1 MTVPFRSISVFH
13 SVARAASITKAASEL
28 GVTPSAVSQQIHAL
42 ESHLGT
48 ALLAKAGRRIKL
60 TEAGERYFEMISEKV
75 EQIVDATDLLRGHH
89 ALTILTVRATPSLA
103 TKWLL
108 PRLSGFLDQ
117 NPQLEIRLDGTN
129 EPTDFT
135 REDVDVEIRH
145 GEGNWPGLL
154 VEGVAKES
162 FLPVCAPGYA
172 GPRSVGIQ
180 DITKY
185 RLIHSVKS
193 QVQWDHW
200 LTSAGVKRDKRWR
213 RVLFD
218 RSHMAIDAAV
228 AGMGIA
234 LESNLMMWRELR
246 DGSLVCPVSDPP
258 PVSLV
263 SQWIVCPHDHLRHSK
278 VRAFIAWVKKESD
291 AWAAEDSQS
300 SDRISSNHK

>member
-1 MTVPFRSISVFH
+1 MTPKRVIV
-13 SVARAASITKAASEL
+13 
-28 GVTPSAVSQQIHAL
+28 
-42 ESHLGT
+42 
-48 ALLAKAGRRIKL
+48 ALLAAAAVIGVVYARRW
-60 TEAGERYFEMISEKV
+60 TRYFEMISEKV
-75 EQIVDATDLLRGHH
+75 EQIAEATDILRGYH
-89 ALTILTVRATPSLA
+89 ALKILTVRATPTLA

-108 PRLSGFLDQ
+108 PRLSSFVDR
-117 NPQLEIRLDGTN
+117 NPQLEVRLDGTN
-129 EPTDFT
+129 EPTDFS

-154 VEGVAKES
+154 VQGVAREL

-172 GPRSVGIQ
+172 AARGIAIADIPR
-180 DITKY
+180 Y

-200 LTSAGVKRDKRWR
+200 LATAGAKPDRRWHR
-213 RVLFD
+213 ILFD

-246 DGSLVCPVSDPP
+246 EGTLICPVSDPP

-263 SQWIVCPHDHLRHSK
+263 SQWIVCPQDHLRHAK
-278 VRAFIAWVKKESD
+278 VRAFIAWIKQESVT
-291 AWAAEDSQS
+291 WAAETATAQLFSPA
-300 SDRISSNHK
+300 NP